1 MTTDPVCGMQV
12 DEKQAPASA
21 VYQGKTY
28 YLCPLGCRQTFITE
42 PAAYVKKAHT
52 DPSPKG

>member
-28 YLCPLGCRQTFITE
+28 YLCSLGCRQTFITE